1 MTEAILSYLLE
12 GLSDLSGKSK
22 FRIRT
27 GLSACI
33 KAYRSGREDLAAMP
47 LTFVSRGTSAVGWP
61 FLSFRFLASWSVG
74 VNAFLVGYLRWFSAM
89 IQLNSPIRIGS
100 IIIERL
106 TYNMSLLFGCL
117 YRFPSMLLFS
127 DWSSVLISSGAWSFK
142 GVSKSLAASIETMFS
157 TALSGKILAAML

>member
-47 LTFVSRGTSAVGWP
+47 LTFVSRGTSAVG
-61 FLSFRFLASWSVG
+61 
-74 VNAFLVGYLRWFSAM
+74 
-89 IQLNSPIRIGS
+89 
-100 IIIERL
+100 
-106 TYNMSLLFGCL
+106 
-117 YRFPSMLLFS
+117 
-127 DWSSVLISSGAWSFK
+127 
-142 GVSKSLAASIETMFS
+142 
-157 TALSGKILAAML
+157 